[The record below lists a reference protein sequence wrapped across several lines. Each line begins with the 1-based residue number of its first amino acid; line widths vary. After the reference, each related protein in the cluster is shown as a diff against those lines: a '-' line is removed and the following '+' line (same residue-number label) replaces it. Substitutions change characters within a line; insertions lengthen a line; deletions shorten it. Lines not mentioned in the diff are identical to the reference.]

1 MICKINFGKW
11 LGTHAAGELKNDSG
25 KSRKFRLPH
34 STQKSQST
42 LSLWHFKGPSKKV
55 GVVRSMACDVALEQ
69 VLHGQMCVCV
79 FVFLRFLLPFQVIM
93 TCPCYC
99 WPTICK
105 FATSLITVQPVQAY
119 VSTK

>member
-79 FVFLRFLLPFQVIM
+79 CVCFLTFL
-93 TCPCYC
+93 T
-99 WPTICK
+99 TISSNYDMSVLLLANHLQICN
-105 FATSLITVQPVQAY
+105 
-119 VSTK
+119 